1 MYVCYII
8 YISVIYI
15 HNPPHIFLVKESA
28 DPRALKMGSV
38 LKDPGVFNS
47 LFDVLENDGLW
58 FQAWLFFFQSP
69 FPLKRCTNPSRS
81 PTWFKRNIEGGGG
94 KKGNSHDVPSKTTP
108 TWMKKRGLQC
118 RDQKEDIV
126 GVDNPSWDVKSIL
139 WMVQLFISTCLIGK
153 PSIFFVKP
161 YNLVC
166 WTAFH
171 GKSHIVWF
179 NTTIVWIGIFLLGLV
194 SIQTTKKHVLM
205 ISPSK
210 AVLGSVIGLSKC
222 YCGLGCNGCD
232 VELPSGL
239 NVKLYEN
246 KVLFM
251 GIEVRWGLLV

>member
-1 MYVCYII
+1 MTVCD
-8 YISVIYI
+8 SR
-15 HNPPHIFLVKESA
+15 P
-28 DPRALKMGSV
+28 DC
-38 LKDPGVFNS
+38 
-47 LFDVLENDGLW
+47 
-58 FQAWLFFFQSP
+58 FFFQSP

-81 PTWFKRNIEGGGG
+81 PTWFKRNIEGGEGQ
-94 KKGNSHDVPSKTTP
+94 KGNLHDVPSKTTP
-108 TWMKKRGLQC
+108 TWMKKRGPSVPWPKRRL
-118 RDQKEDIV
+118 IV
-126 GVDNPSWDVKSIL
+126 GVDNPSWDVGYPFCGWFSCSFPLVWLEHPRIL
-139 WMVQLFISTCLIGK
+139 
-153 PSIFFVKP
+153 FVKP